1 MGQVERGGLAICGLG
16 GLSMSAIFLSASV
29 PLVGRGTYHET
40 ANSFLIQ
47 CAVRELAI
55 AVIRR
60 HKIVWGGHPA
70 ITPMIWTICEDL
82 GVDYSQS
89 VILYQSKFFEDC
101 YPEENKHFQNVV
113 YTEAIPNDQ
122 RASLLAMRKQML
134 SREDLVAAVFI
145 GGMEGIEEEHELFR
159 HFHPTA
165 KVLPVPSP
173 GGAALNLAKDRGY
186 FTDEALTDVDFARLF
201 HSYLTTIGDVEGH

>member
-1 MGQVERGGLAICGLG
+1 
-16 GLSMSAIFLSASV
+16 MSAIFLSASV

-40 ANSFLIQ
+40 ANPFLIQ
-47 CAVRELAI
+47 CAVREFVM

-89 VILYQSKFFEDC
+89 VILYQSKFFEDR

-113 YTEAIPNDQ
+113 YTEAIPND
-122 RASLLAMRKQML
+122 RGASLLTMREQML

-145 GGMEGIEEEHELFR
+145 GGMEGVEEEHELFR
-159 HFHPTA
+159 HFHPA
-165 KVLPVPSP
+165 ARILPVPSP
-173 GGAALNLAKDRGY
+173 GGAALNLAKERGY
-186 FTDEALTDVDFARLF
+186 FVDGELADVDFARLF
-201 HSYLTTIGDVEGH
+201 HTHLTITIENEGTSQ